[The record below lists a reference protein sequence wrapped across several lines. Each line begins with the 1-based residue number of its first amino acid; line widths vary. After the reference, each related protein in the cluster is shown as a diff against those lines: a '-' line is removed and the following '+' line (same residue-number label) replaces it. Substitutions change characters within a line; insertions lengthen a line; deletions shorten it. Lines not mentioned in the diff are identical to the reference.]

1 MVDIKSLEDLVDL
14 VDFDLSSFDRLDYD
28 ITAFNSID
36 ELKLND
42 QPIRLHNP
50 MFALCLQGTA
60 KIKVNLAEYDVPEKS
75 LIVIVHDSIVHGYSH
90 SEDFKGVYLVV
101 NREFATEQMSDIRS
115 AYQLMYSFKDSPV
128 IRLSDYQ
135 MASLSEFYHFL
146 VKKITDKQLQNRKA
160 VISSVLQ
167 GLYQEFYGIFRSQS
181 SAAMRSSRN
190 EEIFYKFYEL
200 VKEHCKKE
208 RSVNFYAQKLYI
220 TAKHLSTMV
229 KKVTGKT
236 AGNWIDGYVILSA
249 KVMLRSSDLTI
260 QEISQQLN
268 FSNQSFFG
276 KYFRQ
281 HVGMSPSD
289 YRNQEAE

>member
-1 MVDIKSLEDLVDL
+1 
-14 VDFDLSSFDRLDYD
+14 
-28 ITAFNSID
+28 
-36 ELKLND
+36 
-42 QPIRLHNP
+42 
-50 MFALCLQGTA
+50 
-60 KIKVNLAEYDVPEKS
+60 
-75 LIVIVHDSIVHGYSH
+75 
-90 SEDFKGVYLVV
+90 
-101 NREFATEQMSDIRS
+101 
-115 AYQLMYSFKDSPV
+115 
-128 IRLSDYQ
+128 
-135 MASLSEFYHFL
+135 
-146 VKKITDKQLQNRKA
+146 
-160 VISSVLQ
+160 
-167 GLYQEFYGIFRSQS
+167 
-181 SAAMRSSRN
+181 MRYSRN
-190 EEIFYKFYEL
+190 EEIFDKFYEL